1 MNKTE
6 IFNQYAIEQG
16 YEDWRE
22 LVMSHVVDFD
32 GVLTYEDL
40 IQHFNNV
47 TDLIQEELKKKC
59 AKVAFKKFLERHIN
73 WGHLENSI
81 LNTEIL

>member
-1 MNKTE
+1 MDKTE
-6 IFNQYAIEQG
+6 IMNTYAIEQG

-32 GVLTYEDL
+32 SVLTYEDL

-59 AKVAFKKFLERHIN
+59 ADRFNGGFERCRVI
-73 WGHLENSI
+73 E
-81 LNTEIL
+81 TEIL